1 MISDE
6 INLSLKKLIS
16 SSSYY
21 IKEYCNIYFYG
32 KCFNKFLLCGD
43 HFKYQ
48 DKFIPSQKTIC
59 GHLKRFIYKHCY
71 RQFDSRGSTIYDQD
85 ISFKGHEFFYKVTAR

>member
-1 MISDE
+1 MEDVL
-6 INLSLKKLIS
+6 IN
-16 SSSYY
+16 SY
-21 IKEYCNIYFYG
+21 CA
-32 KCFNKFLLCGD
+32 GD

-85 ISFKGHEFFYKVTAR
+85 ISLKGHEFFYKITAR